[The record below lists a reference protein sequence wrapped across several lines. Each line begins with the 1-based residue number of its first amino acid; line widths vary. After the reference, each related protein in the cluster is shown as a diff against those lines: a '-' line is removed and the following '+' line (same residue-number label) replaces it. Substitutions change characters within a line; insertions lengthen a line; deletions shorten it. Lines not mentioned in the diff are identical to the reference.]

1 MRFAFFSSALLLTV
15 ANEAQQAAALHLE
28 ENHHEPL
35 AYTSG
40 QEVYSPLQLG

>member
-28 ENHHEPL
+28 ENHHEPQ
-35 AYTSG
+35 AFNSG